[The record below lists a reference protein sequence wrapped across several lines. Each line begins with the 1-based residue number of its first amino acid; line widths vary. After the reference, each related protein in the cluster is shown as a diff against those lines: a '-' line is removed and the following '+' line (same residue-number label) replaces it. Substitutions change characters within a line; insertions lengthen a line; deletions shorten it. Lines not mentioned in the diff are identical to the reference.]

1 MTPLLWV
8 AIAIYYV
15 LMALGFWSVA
25 AAGKEDNPLVL
36 MMAFMLGWVWP
47 IMLPLLGA
55 RAMCT
60 FAKAVVK
67 IRRDRKT
74 VHSLFS
80 NNGGGKK

>member
-36 MMAFMLGWVWP
+36 MMAFMLGWFWP

-55 RAMCT
+55 RGLYAL
-60 FAKAVVK
+60 VRILVK
-67 IRRDRKT
+67 TMRMRKVT
-74 VHSLFS
+74 HSLFS
-80 NNGGGKK
+80 NNGRG